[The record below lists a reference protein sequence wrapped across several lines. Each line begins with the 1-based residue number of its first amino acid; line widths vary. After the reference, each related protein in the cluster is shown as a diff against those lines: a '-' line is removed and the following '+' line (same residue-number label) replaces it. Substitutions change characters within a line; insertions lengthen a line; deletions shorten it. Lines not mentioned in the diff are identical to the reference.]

1 MTGARA
7 TPAFGHDGGLIALD
21 WGTSSLR
28 AWRLSATGAVLDAR
42 QQDWGIMHLPEGG
55 FPAAFAAV
63 TRDWQSP
70 GHGLPAIA
78 CGMVGSRQG
87 WREVPYL
94 PTPAGLDQLSAELLS
109 LDTGAGTV
117 LHLVPGVLETNDPQA
132 PDVMR
137 GEETQAMG
145 AAAWLGGDALLV
157 MPGTHS
163 KWASLRDGRL
173 VSFRTMM
180 TGELFALLRQHS
192 ILGRGQ
198 AEAAQVTA
206 AAQAAA
212 FESGVL
218 AAHTHGAF
226 ARLFSTRALTLT
238 GGLEPGCVSDYLSGL
253 LIGEELRLA
262 SAELAA
268 AVRIAITGEA
278 SLRERYVRAFAVIG
292 AATPERIADSALDGL
307 LRIAS
312 AAGLLPAFATALL
325 PASAVGPSR
334 SLPPRGTA

>member
-1 MTGARA
+1 MSGSPA
-7 TPAFGHDGGLIALD
+7 TPRLAYAGGRPGGLVALD

-28 AWRLSATGAVLDAR
+28 AWRVSEAGAVLDAR
-42 QQDWGIMHLPEGG
+42 QQGWGIMHLPEGG
-55 FPAAFAAV
+55 FPAAFAAI
-63 TRDWQSP
+63 TRDWLAP
-70 GHGLPAIA
+70 GHTVPTIA

-94 PTPAGLDQLSAELLS
+94 PTPAGLQQLAANLLA
-109 LDTGAGTV
+109 LDVGGGTV
-117 LHLVPGVLETNDPQA
+117 LHLVPGVLEANDPQA

-145 AAAWLGGDALLV
+145 AAAEVGPDALLV

-163 KWASLRDGRL
+163 KWARLRHGRL

-198 AEAAQVTA
+198 AEAPPATA
-206 AAQAAA
+206 PACDAA
-212 FESGVL
+212 FAGGVR
-218 AAHTHGAF
+218 AAHAHGAF

-238 GGLEPGCVSDYLSGL
+238 GGLEPGCVPDYLSGL

-262 SAELAA
+262 AAELTTAA
-268 AVRIAITGEA
+268 RIAITGEA
-278 SLRERYVRAFAVIG
+278 SLCERYARAFTAIG
-292 AATPERIADSALDGL
+292 AAAPERLPDTALDGL
-307 LRIAS
+307 LRVAA
-312 AAGLLPAFATALL
+312 AAGLLPASAAGSAFL
-325 PASAVGPSR
+325 PQGAD
-334 SLPPRGTA
+334 